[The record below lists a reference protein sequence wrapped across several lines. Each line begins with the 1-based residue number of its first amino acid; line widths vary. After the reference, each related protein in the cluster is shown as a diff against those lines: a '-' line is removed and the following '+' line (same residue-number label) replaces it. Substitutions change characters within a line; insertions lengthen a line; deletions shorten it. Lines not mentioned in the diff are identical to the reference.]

1 MVGVTHRFVCIHVF
15 SGFVR
20 FQNERLDR
28 RNCKIVAILTVR
40 IVKLS
45 RSLKM
50 NIEYTQKE
58 IKITFKKTQSPRL
71 QRGDERESCQAES
84 FFGRL
89 QFRGYQVS
97 AQGQYSVLAPDLL
110 EQQQFKF
117 VLIISI
123 EGLFLKRLKKPKK
136 YEQTIV
142 AKFMTQFVK
151 YFCENLV

>member
-58 IKITFKKTQSPRL
+58 IKIKFKKRQMNQIP
-71 QRGDERESCQAES
+71 DFREGMRASCQAES

-89 QFRGYQVS
+89 RLRGYQVS
-97 AQGQYSVLAPDLL
+97 TQGQYSVLAPDLL

-123 EGLFLKRLKKPKK
+123 EGLFLERLKKLKNTNKQLWPS
-136 YEQTIV
+136 
-142 AKFMTQFVK
+142 
-151 YFCENLV
+151 